1 MVVAA
6 TVVAVAAVM
15 AAAAVVVTAV
25 AAAAVVKA
33 AVATVVVVVVAKVA
47 AVATNI
53 DLPTF
58 NKKALRGL
66 FSWRICGEDFDFHT
80 TLQLQN
86 LVDVVCVQ
94 TVCKKSILAAR
105 DADRQV
111 ADHGVGVSIEM

>member
-15 AAAAVVVTAV
+15 AAAVVTAV
-25 AAAAVVKA
+25 AVAVAVVKA